1 MPLSIKKKGD
11 EFCVVDPAGKQFGCH
26 ATKQGAVDQIGA
38 IESNKAKSAIELAA
52 AHRINLLAA
61 ELGTSVAEDQP
72 PIVIVSDGTPEG
84 TMLMLHGQPISAKR
98 LSLYCSSDPDYPH
111 CDLSITIEE
120 SSGDGL
126 VVEKTLSLR
135 KEPSEKGLR

>member
-1 MPLSIKKKGD
+1 MSD
-11 EFCVVDPAGKQFGCH
+11 ETPELKTA
-26 ATKQGAVDQIGA
+26 A
-38 IESNKAKSAIELAA
+38 ELAA
-52 AHRINLLAA
+52 AHRVNLLAA
-61 ELGTSVAEDQP
+61 ELGTSVAQDQP

-120 SSGDGL
+120 SSDDGL